1 MGIDPTWHLG
11 ANELAY
17 LNSLKMKISV
27 ILGVLQMG
35 MGVFMKALN
44 AIYKK
49 NSLDFW
55 FEFVP

>member
-1 MGIDPTWHLG
+1 
-11 ANELAY
+11 
-17 LNSLKMKISV
+17 
-27 ILGVLQMG
+27 LQMG

-44 AIYKK
+44 AIYRK